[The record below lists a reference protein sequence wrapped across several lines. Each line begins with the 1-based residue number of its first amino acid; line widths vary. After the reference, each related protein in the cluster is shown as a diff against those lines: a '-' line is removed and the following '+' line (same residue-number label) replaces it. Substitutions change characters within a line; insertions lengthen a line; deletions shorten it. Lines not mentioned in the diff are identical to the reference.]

1 MDNQKS
7 SEKLPPIMEWK
18 KRGNE
23 FFKQKNYL
31 KAINCYEESLYILK
45 QRKEELI
52 KIEKGKLLTSE
63 GEEDIK
69 ELTSLRAQL
78 NGNLSLC
85 HFKRGEI
92 DEAEFYNDTC
102 LSVEPEN

>member
-1 MDNQKS
+1 
-7 SEKLPPIMEWK
+7 MEWK

-63 GEEDIK
+63 GEEDLK
-69 ELTSLRAQL
+69 ELSQELINLATSQVKKKTFMWC
-78 NGNLSLC
+78 NFGN
-85 HFKRGEI
+85 I
-92 DEAEFYNDTC
+92 
-102 LSVEPEN
+102 